1 MNIQIRAL
9 TKIYARKYKALDQ
22 VNLDIPTGMFGLLG
36 PNGAGKSTLMKILV
50 TMLPPTSGEVRY
62 DDWVI
67 GRDDHRI
74 RQVIGYLPQSFG
86 LYDQLTGEEFLHH
99 VATIKGLKVYGERKK
114 QVDNALEKVNLVG
127 KHKDRIKTYSGG
139 MKQRIGLAQALLA
152 DPQVLIVDEPTAGL
166 DPEERVRLR
175 QFLGDLSESKTI
187 ILSTHIVSDIE
198 NICTQLAI
206 MKHGQ
211 LLYHGDPDELLA
223 SYSGKVWTG
232 AVEKESSLRRL
243 GNTVLINKRRMKDHL
258 EIRLVAD
265 ELPFVGATHSEPNLE
280 DVYMAM
286 VGGHGVNN

>member
-1 MNIQIRAL
+1 MNIQIRSL
-9 TKIYARKYKALDQ
+9 TKSYTKKQKALDQ
-22 VNLDIPTGMFGLLG
+22 ISLDILTGMFGLLG

-62 DDWVI
+62 NDWVL

-74 RQVIGYLPQSFG
+74 RQIIGYLPQSFG

-99 VATIKGLKVYGERKK
+99 VATIKGLKGYEERKK
-114 QVDNALEKVNLVG
+114 QVDTILEKVNLLG
-127 KHKDRIKTYSGG
+127 KRKDRIKTYSGG

-152 DPQVLIVDEPTAGL
+152 DPQVIIVDEPTAGL

-198 NICTQLAI
+198 NSCTQLAI
-206 MKHGQ
+206 MKQGK

-223 SYSGKVWTG
+223 TYNGKVWSG
-232 AVEKESSLRRL
+232 AVEKESTLR
-243 GNTVLINKRRMKDHL
+243 NMKDIVLINKRRLKDQVAV
-258 EIRLVAD
+258 RLVA
-265 ELPFVGATHSEPNLE
+265 EEQPFDGASQSEPNLE

-286 VGGHGVNN
+286 MGDK